1 MTMGTSQ
8 RETLESQNRTR
19 KGARNN
25 VTTISSKN
33 VRNVNQLN
41 AENSFN
47 LNNEDNLLP
56 ENIKLEANEVD
67 LAAIKEID
75 GYKEIRYKDAIY
87 MGTVI
92 NGKRHGK
99 GVMKYRN
106 GRQYEGF
113 WEHDLRDGK
122 GFERYPNGNTYFG
135 QFKFGKAHGKGVY
148 TWKNGEVYD
157 GEWN

>member
-1 MTMGTSQ
+1 MTRGETAPQNNMTMGTSG
-8 RETLESQNRTR
+8 RETLESQNRAR

-25 VTTISSKN
+25 GTTISSKN

-41 AENSFN
+41 ADNSFN
-47 LNNEDNLLP
+47 LNHEDNLLP

-106 GRQYEGF
+106 GR
-113 WEHDLRDGK
+113 
-122 GFERYPNGNTYFG
+122 
-135 QFKFGKAHGKGVY
+135 
-148 TWKNGEVYD
+148 
-157 GEWN
+157 